1 MLGDW
6 VSSVAGIMPEESYGI
21 FFLQKKNKKQVS
33 F

>member
-6 VSSVAGIMPEESYGI
+6 VSPVAGIMPEDSYSI
-21 FFLQKKNKKQVS
+21 FLHQKEKKKTS